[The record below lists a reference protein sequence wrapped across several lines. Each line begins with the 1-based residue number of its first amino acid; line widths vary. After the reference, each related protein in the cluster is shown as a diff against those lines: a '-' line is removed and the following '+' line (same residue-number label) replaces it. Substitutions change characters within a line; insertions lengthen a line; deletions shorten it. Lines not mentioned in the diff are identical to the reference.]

1 MEQEYEIVIVEDNQ
15 DDAELMIRSLK
26 KNKLANNLTLLEDGE
41 QALDYFFCR
50 GKYKDRTLLIS
61 RMVIFLDLKLPKV
74 HGLEV
79 LEQLKSN
86 EKTRKIPV
94 IIVTSSKEDPDI
106 AAAYDLGANSY
117 VVKPVNYEN
126 FVEMINQLGLYWL
139 VVNENPRKEF

>member
-15 DDAELMIRSLK
+15 NDAELMIRSLK

-74 HGLEV
+74 GGLEV

-117 VVKPVNYEN
+117 VVKPVNYDN

>member
-1 MEQEYEIVIVEDNQ
+1 MGQEYEIVIVEDNPT
-15 DDAELMIRSLK
+15 DSELMIRSLK

-50 GKYKDRTLLIS
+50 GKYKDRTLLIT

-139 VVNENPRKEF
+139 VVNENPQKVF